1 MFFIV
6 HHVAT
11 IPSGSK
17 YNDGLSN
24 SVRDKMKPI
33 FRIVSGSDRVD
44 QLEEDSSVTHSTR
57 LKEKVLRYF
66 PQLDAYN
73 EGRNVLFVAR

>member
-1 MFFIV
+1 MFFTV

-44 QLEEDSSVTHSTR
+44 QLEEDSSVAHSTR

>member
-1 MFFIV
+1 MLGISLPNCATECTL
-6 HHVAT
+6 HVAT

-33 FRIVSGSDRVD
+33 FRIVSDSDRVD
-44 QLEEDSSVTHSTR
+44 QLEEDSS
-57 LKEKVLRYF
+57 
-66 PQLDAYN
+66 A
-73 EGRNVLFVAR
+73 